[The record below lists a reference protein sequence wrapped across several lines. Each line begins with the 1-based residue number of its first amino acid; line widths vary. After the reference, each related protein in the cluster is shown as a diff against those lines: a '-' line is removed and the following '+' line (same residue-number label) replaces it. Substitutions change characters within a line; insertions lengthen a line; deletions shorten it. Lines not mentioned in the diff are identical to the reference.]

1 MEDKEAKK
9 KKSNSLKSIL
19 GGDILATDFFR
30 RQTKLLVLIMVLI
43 IFYIHNRYASQQQ
56 QIEIDKLKKELIDI
70 KYDALTRS
78 SELMEKSRQ
87 SRIEDYISTKESD
100 YLTSKINWNVENFS
114 FSEDKKQLVF
124 ITNEAG
130 RNKMYLMNT
139 KDQSYSEVKN
149 IPTGLIGGA
158 EFTKDNQSLFFTQST
173 AQTASDVYRLSLKN
187 GKIEQWTASE
197 LGEMQAS
204 DMALPKFI
212 EWKSF
217 DGLGISGFYYPA
229 PR

>member
-19 GGDILATDFFR
+19 GGDILATDFF
-30 RQTKLLVLIMVLI
+30 LVLIMVLI

-100 YLTSKINWNVENFS
+100 LQTSTHPPYLIS
-114 FSEDKKQLVF
+114 
-124 ITNEAG
+124 
-130 RNKMYLMNT
+130 T
-139 KDQSYSEVKN
+139 K
-149 IPTGLIGGA
+149 
-158 EFTKDNQSLFFTQST
+158 
-173 AQTASDVYRLSLKN
+173 
-187 GKIEQWTASE
+187 
-197 LGEMQAS
+197 
-204 DMALPKFI
+204 
-212 EWKSF
+212 
-217 DGLGISGFYYPA
+217 
-229 PR
+229 

>member
-87 SRIEDYISTKESD
+87 SRIEDYISGTIMISGIQMLAKTGFSQRNVTIAA
-100 YLTSKINWNVENFS
+100 LSLAVGIGFTS
-114 FSEDKKQLVF
+114 
-124 ITNEAG
+124 T
-130 RNKMYLMNT
+130 
-139 KDQSYSEVKN
+139 SEVEIWN
-149 IPTGLIGGA
+149 IFPQIV
-158 EFTKDNQSLFFTQST
+158 KDVFSANCVAVVFVV
-173 AQTASDVYRLSLKN
+173 AIILSL
-187 GKIEQWTASE
+187 I
-197 LGEMQAS
+197 
-204 DMALPKFI
+204 LPKNMEI
-212 EWKSF
+212 EK
-217 DGLGISGFYYPA
+217 ISG
-229 PR
+229 